1 MYYGLILLAVAMFG
15 GTFAMQDVNRKLRGN
30 NLRISLETSL
40 IGSFAGLIVL
50 LIINGVQLEFTVFTF
65 LIALLSA
72 VNSIAF
78 TFCSFKALSSINLSL
93 FSVFSML
100 GGMVLPF
107 LQGILFFNEEITVA
121 KIACLVLIALALVL
135 TISPEQKR
143 GGTLYYI
150 GIFVLNGLSGVLAKL
165 FASSSFEKT
174 SAAGYSIWGAIC
186 TVLVSCLMLLLV
198 VRKPADRNTYTVK
211 ALGLSAGNGSVSQL
225 ANYFLVIALAHLDAS
240 VQYPMVTGG
249 VMIVST
255 IICFFGKQKPNLKEI
270 LSVVLAFSGMLV
282 LFIF

>member
-174 SAAGYSIWGAIC
+174 SAAG
-186 TVLVSCLMLLLV
+186 
-198 VRKPADRNTYTVK
+198 
-211 ALGLSAGNGSVSQL
+211 
-225 ANYFLVIALAHLDAS
+225 
-240 VQYPMVTGG
+240 
-249 VMIVST
+249 
-255 IICFFGKQKPNLKEI
+255 
-270 LSVVLAFSGMLV
+270 
-282 LFIF
+282 